1 MTKRKRIDNDDRIE
15 SPKHFRRTIVFG
27 VNDMSTDEPKEDTQN
42 VCIPQVESAATSAIE
57 SSYTQEGPRQKIQIP
72 NLMSTASLSK
82 QFALATINTTPPAQ
96 VSIQE
101 QVPSQSKNSTQKPSY
116 ACRKC
121 GRDDPPIYVLSVIKQ
136 MMLWDAPC
144 HLMDLNV
151 TEGQCDGSSVY
162 PHQWD

>member
-1 MTKRKRIDNDDRIE
+1 MTKRKRCDDNDRKED
-15 SPKHFRRTIVFG
+15 PKHFRRTIVFG
-27 VNDMSTDEPKEDTQN
+27 DNDEFKSDGNNEGEHVHPPLLES
-42 VCIPQVESAATSAIE
+42 ESA
-57 SSYTQEGPRQKIQIP
+57 
-72 NLMSTASLSK
+72 NLSR
-82 QFALATINTTPPAQ
+82 QFALA
-96 VSIQE
+96 SIQE
-101 QVPSQSKNSTQKPSY
+101 PPTEQVPLDMPPSASAKHANSTQKPSY